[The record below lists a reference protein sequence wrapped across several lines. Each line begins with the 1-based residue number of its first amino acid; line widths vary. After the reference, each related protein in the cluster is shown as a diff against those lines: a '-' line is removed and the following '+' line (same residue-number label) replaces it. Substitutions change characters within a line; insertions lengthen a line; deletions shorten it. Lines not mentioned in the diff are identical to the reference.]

1 MTEGGTINVWTICWD
16 STNTWLTF
24 APKWLF
30 CELSCIRL
38 PSISIYYYLG
48 GGEGQGKASVL
59 NKVQLMQ
66 LSCHLDSLNYDR
78 LLSWHL
84 KCDLMIRNGLVVCT
98 HESLFPGD
106 FILGS
111 RHWEHEGRSYQ
122 LTDTQGHCE
131 LWLLE
136 SRRFETVISYFM
148 LGFAIVFFFARA
160 MQQMITF
167 NVYFSPLPMH
177 SIIYSKKCVEFY
189 LFWKMRN
196 NNRFGG
202 WAGHTRPHQ
211 PHLSAGYWYSR
222 YPVSGPGQA
231 SHRNG
236 YFFVIVIHYT
246 Y

>member
-1 MTEGGTINVWTICWD
+1 
-16 STNTWLTF
+16 
-24 APKWLF
+24 
-30 CELSCIRL
+30 
-38 PSISIYYYLG
+38 
-48 GGEGQGKASVL
+48 
-59 NKVQLMQ
+59 MQ

-111 RHWEHEGRSYQ
+111 VHWEHESRSYQ
-122 LTDTQGHCE
+122 LTGTQGHCE

-136 SRRFETVISYFM
+136 SLHFGTVISYFM
-148 LGFAIVFFFARA
+148 PGFAFVFFFQME

-196 NNRFGG
+196 NNRLGG
-202 WAGHTRPHQ
+202 WAGHTRPQQ

-231 SHRNG
+231 SHSSGSFLCNCH
-236 YFFVIVIHYT
+236 FHNT
-246 Y
+246 YISIYLST